1 MDTSASHLFH
11 GLVAGPVPT
20 SLLSRFYYTG
30 PLPDDQVSLT
40 WLGTAGFRLEH
51 RGTVLLLDP
60 FVSRPG
66 MRRTFIRRLVPDERA
81 VARYAPRADFIV
93 CGHSHHDHVMDV
105 PSIAR
110 STGATVLGPPS
121 AYNLCRSLGL
131 PENQLV
137 RLEAPSTTELGPFC
151 VTVRPSA
158 HTPGALTRA
167 LYGQIRSGV
176 RAPLRIRQ
184 YRSDTTFGI
193 LVEVGA
199 DQGEPLRLFHLSSA
213 DYLPETITGPGCH
226 VLLAAITGR
235 HNHADFTRDLLHGL
249 RPGVVIPHHF
259 DDFFAPMEHPVRE
272 LPSADLAGFFE
283 EVRRAGEAATPMA
296 LRKLGTVRFTMDGRP
311 VESDPGA

>member
-1 MDTSASHLFH
+1 METSASHLLH
-11 GLVAGPVPT
+11 GLVSGPVPT
-20 SLLSRFYYTG
+20 SLLSRFYYTS

-51 RGTVLLLDP
+51 RGRVLLLDP

-66 MRRTFIRRLVPDERA
+66 LRRTFVGRLVPDEHA
-81 VARYAPRADFIV
+81 AARYAPRADYIV

-105 PSIAR
+105 PTIAR
-110 STGATVLGPPS
+110 ATGATVLGPAS

-131 PENQLV
+131 PESQLV
-137 RLEAPSTTELGPFC
+137 RLEAPSTTELGPFR

-167 LYGQIRSGV
+167 LSGQIRPGV

-184 YRSDTTFGI
+184 YRSDTTFGV

-199 DQGEPLRLFHLSSA
+199 GQGERLRLFHLSSA
-213 DYLPETITGPGCH
+213 DYLPETIMEPGCH

-235 HNHADFTRDLLHGL
+235 HNHADFTRDLLGGL
-249 RPGVVIPHHF
+249 RPAVVIPHHF
-259 DDFFAPMEHPVRE
+259 DDFFAPMEQPVRE
-272 LPSADLAGFFE
+272 LPGADLAGFFE
-283 EVRRAGEAATPMA
+283 EVRRAGSQASPMA
-296 LRKLGTVRFTMDGRP
+296 LRKLGTVRFTMNGQP